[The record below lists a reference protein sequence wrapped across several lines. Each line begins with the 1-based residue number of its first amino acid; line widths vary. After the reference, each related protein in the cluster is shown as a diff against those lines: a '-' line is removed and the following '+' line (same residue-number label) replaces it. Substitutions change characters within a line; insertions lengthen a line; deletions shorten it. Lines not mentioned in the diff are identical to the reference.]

1 MKAYIR
7 TDSKGRL
14 NPDYIV
20 KSKQKPVIPYEI
32 LELEKEQMLTS
43 IDIYGVDEMDLNN
56 VYWHFYHGIRFQ
68 KYLEKLENIFRCKK
82 LLAGK
87 YLDCY
92 YYNYG
97 DNCNMG
103 EYVSLLSGD
112 YYDTLEFQRFIREN
126 VSLVISPLCNAYETK
141 YVDFNVWEK
150 VKKYKLKLK
159 NLYSYMHGEY
169 FCKDNIPLEM
179 VRAVGVSY
187 HDLQLNGDGDYA
199 DQLLEDITV
208 LMDKYNVKLPIV
220 DTSRYNKVLVDV
232 NGSDKKKVKLK

>member
-1 MKAYIR
+1 M

-14 NPDYIV
+14 NLDYIV
-20 KSKQKPVIPYEI
+20 KTKQKPVIPYEI

-43 IDIYGVDEMDLNN
+43 IDIYGDDEMDLNN

-68 KYLEKLENIFRCKK
+68 KYLEKLENIFKCKK
-82 LLAGK
+82 VLAGK

-92 YYNYG
+92 YYDYG

-112 YYDTLEFQRFIREN
+112 YYGTLEFQRFIREN

-179 VRAVGVSY
+179 VRAIGVSY
-187 HDLQLNGDGDYA
+187 HDLHCNGNGDYA
-199 DQLLEDITV
+199 DQLLEDITT
-208 LMDKYNVKLPIV
+208 LMDKYDVKVPIV
-220 DTSRYNKVLVDV
+220 DTSMYNKVLVDV
-232 NGSDKKKVKLK
+232 NENGKRMVKLK